1 MSCLLEIK
9 NASKAF
15 EKKRIYHNISYSFE
29 MGSYAIVGAN
39 GMGKTVLIEMLAGVS
54 LQDVGEIYLRGIG
67 NNHSLH
73 YKQNL
78 TYIPGRPSFFPDA
91 TGNDFLSF
99 ISSIKRGKK
108 SNDYIDSLIDGFK
121 LTPHLGTKFK
131 DMSLGT
137 QKKIFL
143 TTIAM
148 GDSQLI
154 IMDEPT
160 NALDDASSKLLQ
172 EIIQKM
178 SLEKII
184 ITASHDNV
192 LLNAINPTIINLTTR
207 PVTSLT

>member
-1 MSCLLEIK
+1 MTYLLEIK
-9 NASKAF
+9 NASKSF
-15 EKKRIYHNISYSFE
+15 WGKRIYQNISYSFQN
-29 MGSYAIVGAN
+29 GSYAIVGAN
-39 GMGKTVLIEMLAGVS
+39 GAGKTVLIEMLAGVS
-54 LQDVGEIYLRGIG
+54 LQDTGEIYLRGIG
-67 NNHSLH
+67 NNQSQK

-99 ISSIKRGKK
+99 ISSIKKDKK
-108 SNDYIDSLIDGFK
+108 SNDYIDALIEGFK
-121 LTPHLGTKFK
+121 LAPHLEARFK

-137 QKKIFL
+137 QKKLFL

-160 NALDDASSKLLQ
+160 NALDDSSSELLRM
-172 EIIQKM
+172 IIKQM
-178 SLEKII
+178 SSEKII

-192 LLNAINPTIINLTTR
+192 LLNAIHPTIININTR
-207 PVTSLT
+207 PVTSLV